1 MRVSIIGSG
10 NVATHIAKA
19 LKNVNVQVLNIWS
32 YNVKNA
38 KVLANKVDA
47 DAVAE
52 ISRISIDDS
61 DIVLIAVKDDAIA
74 NISLQL
80 KDYKGIVAH
89 TSGAVAMDSL
99 VSHKNYGV
107 FYPLQ
112 TFSKQKEL
120 DFSNVPLCLEAN
132 NETNLNQLKTLASL
146 ISKSVYEVSSE
157 QRKILHLAA
166 VFACNFPNYLYGIAQ
181 QLLARNQLD
190 FDIIKPL
197 ITETANKIQTALPME
212 VQTGP
217 AVRNDEQTLKK
228 HEGMLQKHP
237 EWLNIYQLLSNQIKN
252 NRSY

>member
-1 MRVSIIGSG
+1 MQVSIIGSG

-19 LKNVNVQVLNIWS
+19 LTKANVQVLNIWS
-32 YNVKNA
+32 NNVENA

-47 DAVAE
+47 SAVADISE
-52 ISRISIDDS
+52 ISDDHS
-61 DIVLIAVKDDAIA
+61 EIVLIAVKDDAIST
-74 NISLQL
+74 ISSQL
-80 KDYKGIVAH
+80 KEYKGIVAH

-99 VSHKNYGV
+99 ASHKNYGV

-112 TFSKQKEL
+112 TFSKQKDL
-120 DFSNVPLCLEAN
+120 DFSIVPLCVEAN
-132 NETNLNQLKTLASL
+132 NETNLDQLKTLASL
-146 ISKSVYEVSSE
+146 ISKSIYEVNSE
-157 QRKILHLAA
+157 QRKTLHLAA

-181 QLLARNQLD
+181 QLLAQNKLD

-217 AVRNDEQTLKK
+217 AVRNDEQTLQK
-228 HEGMLQKHP
+228 HEGMLQEHP

-252 NRSY
+252 DRSY